1 MTKTNML
8 YSIDVANNETRKFI
22 GGNLENDIKYASIED
37 KSTDKSFLIVS
48 VNVGSIA
55 ENLEFQGLAHFL
67 EHMLFLGS
75 KKYPDESYFDEF
87 VSKNGGYSNAYTDTY
102 QTVYYFSVLNNS
114 FEKSMDIFSRFF
126 IDPLFDEKSV
136 DREINAI
143 ESEHNKNIQQDIWRI
158 SHLSNIIS
166 KEGSMINKFSTGN
179 LESLKKPNI
188 RNEMIKFYKK
198 YYISS
203 NIKISTISSLPID
216 KVTKMIDKYFGKIE
230 KASLP
235 SIKNGKIINL
245 KPFYKPGLEMFFLK
259 TVNKTSYLIYLWE
272 IPEINDYYKD
282 NLAPYFLSDIID
294 SGNEKS
300 LNNYLIKNGFIKGI
314 SVRVDDEGKFIVFF
328 DLTDIKHWK
337 EVNSYFRYFM
347 EKLKEEDLDKIC
359 DYQTRRDKLL
369 FNIGTRADSL
379 DLALKLANNLH
390 NYPIDKVNIATSYPI
405 KFNLNKV
412 KELLNIVSDFSN
424 VKMILCNDKSINI
437 GGVDSLSD
445 FKTEPYYN
453 IKWKDI
459 KNTDKLSLNL
469 SKKFDFKVETSN
481 PYLEINPVVNKDIN
495 LVSSKDF
502 PRKVELIS
510 KKIKNTDQK
519 NCSTSG
525 SGNEVSLVKS
535 GAFENEVWFG
545 NSYEFNEAIIYTNS
559 IFTNTDLIKD
569 LEMFIFTKI
578 FIQYLNYKI
587 SLAFNLEN
595 ELGYVSSINFKL
607 NHSKVE
613 LFISG
618 WNEKFETFFI
628 SIMKYFKNIIYD
640 KTDGSILTTL
650 FKNMEDEYLK
660 VSKENPW
667 QFSDYLFSL
676 NTTENRYNYESVLNF
691 LGNDK
696 NKIKLQSR
704 FIVNFNKIKNMIFN
718 ESHYKFLIYGNV
730 DLDILK
736 KNLHFSNYYFNNC
749 KKCVLNKSNL
759 FSKDIDILHPNEDEI
774 NNCFSYYYYI
784 SKFSTNSVSMLILFQ
799 SAIQQ
804 KFYDS
809 LRTKQQFGYL
819 VKSFVTKSDTDYYFV
834 EKIQSE
840 RSVENI
846 KTAIDK
852 FNNEF
857 VENFTEDGFEE
868 LKKSVHDDLK
878 EPDNSTSDTFSR
890 FVGEISNNTYLFERS
905 DLLAEKVLSINIS
918 DFKEFLNR
926 FLNDINPNTISIK
939 GKKKMNKY

>member
-1 MTKTNML
+1 MTKINTK

-158 SHLSNIIS
+158 SYLTDIIS
-166 KEGSMINKFSTGN
+166 KKGSMINKFSTGN

-203 NIKISTISSLPID
+203 NIKISTISSLPIEN
-216 KVTKMIDKYFGKIE
+216 VTQMIDKYFGKIQ

-235 SIKNGKIINL
+235 NIKDGKIINL

-337 EVNSYFRYFM
+337 VVNSYFRYFM
-347 EKLKEEDLDKIC
+347 EKLKDEELEKIC
-359 DYQTRRDKLL
+359 DYQIKRDKLL

-390 NYPIDKVNIATSYPI
+390 NYPIDKINTATRYPI
-405 KFNLNKV
+405 NFDVSKV
-412 KELLNIVSDFSN
+412 KELLDIISDFSN

-453 IKWKDI
+453 IKWKNI
-459 KNTDKLSLNL
+459 NNTNNLSLNL
-469 SKKFDFKVETSN
+469 SKKFDFKVESNN
-481 PYLEINPVVNKDIN
+481 PYLDINPVVNKDLD
-495 LVSSKDF
+495 LVSSNDF

-510 KKIKNTDQK
+510 KKIKKPLFENNK
-519 NCSTSG
+519 NCS
-525 SGNEVSLVKS
+525 N
-535 GAFENEVWFG
+535 NEVWFG

-559 IFTNTDLIKD
+559 IFTNIDLVKN
-569 LEMFIFTKI
+569 LEMFVFTKI

-595 ELGYVSSINFKL
+595 ELGYVSSINFKF

-613 LFISG
+613 LFTSG

-628 SIMKYFKNIIYD
+628 SIMKYYKNIIYD
-640 KTDGSILTTL
+640 KSDESILITL

-676 NTTENRYNYESVLNF
+676 NTTENRYNYDSVLNF

-696 NKIKLQSR
+696 NKLKLQSR
-704 FIVNFNKIKNMIFN
+704 FIINFDKIKNMIFN

-730 DLDILK
+730 DIDILK
-736 KNLHFSNYYFNNC
+736 KNLHFSNYYFYNC
-749 KKCVLNKSNL
+749 KKCLLNKSSV
-759 FSKDIDILHPNEDEI
+759 FSNDIDILHPNEDEI

-840 RSVENI
+840 RSVEDI

-857 VENFTEDGFEE
+857 VKNFTEEGFEE

-878 EPDNSTSDTFSR
+878 EPDNSTSETFSR
-890 FVGEISNNTYLFERS
+890 FIGEISNNTYLFERS
-905 DLLAEKVLSINIS
+905 DLLADKVLSINIS

-926 FLNDINPNTISIK
+926 FLKDIKPNTISIK
-939 GKKKMNKY
+939 GKKMNKN

>member
-1 MTKTNML
+1 
-8 YSIDVANNETRKFI
+8 
-22 GGNLENDIKYASIED
+22 
-37 KSTDKSFLIVS
+37 
-48 VNVGSIA
+48 
-55 ENLEFQGLAHFL
+55 
-67 EHMLFLGS
+67 
-75 KKYPDESYFDEF
+75 
-87 VSKNGGYSNAYTDTY
+87 
-102 QTVYYFSVLNNS
+102 
-114 FEKSMDIFSRFF
+114 
-126 IDPLFDEKSV
+126 
-136 DREINAI
+136 
-143 ESEHNKNIQQDIWRI
+143 
-158 SHLSNIIS
+158 
-166 KEGSMINKFSTGN
+166 
-179 LESLKKPNI
+179 
-188 RNEMIKFYKK
+188 
-198 YYISS
+198 
-203 NIKISTISSLPID
+203 
-216 KVTKMIDKYFGKIE
+216 
-230 KASLP
+230 
-235 SIKNGKIINL
+235 
-245 KPFYKPGLEMFFLK
+245 
-259 TVNKTSYLIYLWE
+259 
-272 IPEINDYYKD
+272 
-282 NLAPYFLSDIID
+282 
-294 SGNEKS
+294 
-300 LNNYLIKNGFIKGI
+300 
-314 SVRVDDEGKFIVFF
+314 
-328 DLTDIKHWK
+328 
-337 EVNSYFRYFM
+337 
-347 EKLKEEDLDKIC
+347 
-359 DYQTRRDKLL
+359 
-369 FNIGTRADSL
+369 
-379 DLALKLANNLH
+379 
-390 NYPIDKVNIATSYPI
+390 
-405 KFNLNKV
+405 
-412 KELLNIVSDFSN
+412 
-424 VKMILCNDKSINI
+424 
-437 GGVDSLSD
+437 
-445 FKTEPYYN
+445 
-453 IKWKDI
+453 
-459 KNTDKLSLNL
+459 
-469 SKKFDFKVETSN
+469 
-481 PYLEINPVVNKDIN
+481 
-495 LVSSKDF
+495 
-502 PRKVELIS
+502 
-510 KKIKNTDQK
+510 
-519 NCSTSG
+519 
-525 SGNEVSLVKS
+525 
-535 GAFENEVWFG
+535 
-545 NSYEFNEAIIYTNS
+545 
-559 IFTNTDLIKD
+559 
-569 LEMFIFTKI
+569 MFIFTKI

-595 ELGYVSSINFKL
+595 ELGYVSSINLKL

-704 FIVNFNKIKNMIFN
+704 FIGNFNKIKNMIFN

-730 DLDILK
+730 DIDILK

-759 FSKDIDILHPNEDEI
+759 FSNDIDILHPNEDEI

-926 FLNDINPNTISIK
+926 FLNDIKPNTISIK
-939 GKKKMNKY
+939 GKKK